1 VAARAQRAGV
11 LVGLADADAR
21 PRRVALGMF
30 DGVHLGHRE
39 VMRGATCVLT
49 FDPHP
54 LSVVAPAHAPPLI
67 TTLERRAELIGAL
80 GIPEV
85 VVIPFD
91 AAFAAQGAQAFVEN
105 VLVGALHATHV
116 SVGSNFR
123 FGHRGAGEPALLE
136 ADPRFATRTVPLVA
150 ADGATVSST
159 AIRAL
164 LALGDVG
171 GAGALLGAPFTIDA
185 RTAGTAGQLVASPGA
200 VVPAPGRY
208 ACRVTAPDGTAGSSA
223 ITVEGRTDA
232 AGRALLRAPA
242 VDPAAARGGGPWRLE
257 FLERASARAAAA

>member
-1 VAARAQRAGV
+1 MAGGAQRAGT
-11 LVGLADADAR
+11 LVGLADVDAR

-67 TTLERRAELIGAL
+67 TTLQRRAELIGTL
-80 GIPEV
+80 GITEV

-91 AAFAAQGAQAFVEN
+91 ARFAAYGPQEFVDEI
-105 VLVGALHATHV
+105 LVGALHATHV
-116 SVGSNFR
+116 SVGRNFR
-123 FGHRGAGEPALLE
+123 FGHRGAGDPALLA
-136 ADPRFATRTVPLVA
+136 ADPRFSTRTVPLVA
-150 ADGATVSST
+150 AGGATVSST
-159 AIRAL
+159 AIRSL

-171 GAGALLGAPFTIDA
+171 GAATLLGAPFTIDA
-185 RTAGTAGQLVASPGA
+185 GPAAAEGRLVAPPGSS
-200 VVPAPGRY
+200 VPAPGRY
-208 ACRVTAPDGTAGSSA
+208 ACRVTASDGTVAA
-223 ITVEGRTDA
+223 MKIDVEAQLDA

-242 VDPAAARGGGPWRLE
+242 IDPRGQGPWRLE
-257 FLERASARAAAA
+257 FLERTSARAAAA